1 MKKIFRK
8 AITVLG
14 SAALIGATVGTA
26 VAASYPAPFTSNTA
40 IVVGANAA
48 PSDNIAASSIASN
61 LDAAT
66 AGGSVTTLTGA
77 TGVTED
83 EVALGGYI
91 NLTTS
96 SAASKITSTLTD
108 SKIDSLLDT
117 KLNWDDGGASGADDY
132 NIHEEIR
139 VGTMA
144 IKTTL
149 DDNDFSEL
157 LAMTNDKAL
166 EYRYVFDDAF
176 NVTADWA
183 AAGGTAD
190 VLYLTLLGKQYEIDS
205 MTNTTITV
213 VTSDEISLAIGE
225 STTVDGVTL
234 TVDDV
239 FEGKAQINGEIITA
253 GSTKKIGG
261 IKVKVDTVGY
271 HSNAPELSKIIIK
284 AGKEISKTYSDGEE
298 YIGEDEDDPTWVW
311 TMADLSSVNGYVGV
325 KYNQKETRDTDDVVY
340 EGGSYLLPENFGEVK
355 FLGTTDVTYEDFKI
369 YFDDT
374 EDLWNNTDLTSTAN
388 TLDAPVLIIESTDGV
403 KDSIVLKTLS
413 QETSKIYLRWA
424 SSTDA
429 TQGTQVNSSLEVFYS
444 DVDGTIQDS
453 IRPRFSVAH
462 TSDSNNTAT
471 ADIVSQDIGDLISG
485 DTTVAMNVSV
495 TNGNLMIT
503 FVDGEAA
510 QPFTIDV
517 GGVNLTGTAGK
528 LKWFGGDSETTDKED
543 GLAGDL
549 TVGGTAVGTYDN
561 DIMTTNGQIIQT
573 PEANLDNDEIVF
585 SVPSDRVY
593 ARVSVVAG
601 GDASTSTEAGVMTV
615 MDNAVA
621 TVAGKNL
628 IVVGGSAINAVA
640 AELLG
645 GAYSEAAFTSATGIA
660 AGEFLIQS
668 FSRSGKT
675 ALLVAGY
682 NAPDTEKGVTY
693 LINEDVDTTV
703 GTKIKGTSATEG
715 TIVTA

>member
-14 SAALIGATVGTA
+14 SVALIGATVGTA

-66 AGGSVTTLTGA
+66 AGSSVTTLTGA

-91 NLTTS
+91 NLTTAG
-96 SAASKITSTLTD
+96 AASKITSTLTD

-117 KLNWDDGGASGADDY
+117 KLNWDDGGPSGADDY
-132 NIHEEIR
+132 NVHEEIL

-149 DDNDFSEL
+149 DDNDFDEL
-157 LAMTNDKAL
+157 LALTNDKAL

-176 NVTADWA
+176 NVTGVGTTNAD
-183 AAGGTAD
+183 T
-190 VLYLTLLGKQYEIDS
+190 LYLTLLGKQYEIEA
-205 MTNTTITV
+205 MTATTITV

-239 FEGKAQINGEIITA
+239 FDGKAQINGEIITA

-261 IKVKVDTVGY
+261 VKVKVDTVGY
-271 HSNAPELSKIIIK
+271 HSNAPELSKIIIR
-284 AGKEISKTYSDGEE
+284 AGKEITKTYSDGEE

-311 TMADLSSVNGYVGV
+311 TMDSLSSAAGYIGV

-369 YFDDT
+369 YFDDA
-374 EDLWNNTDLTSTAN
+374 EDLWNSTDLTSTAQ
-388 TLDAPVLIIESTDGV
+388 TLDAPVLIIESVGGV
-403 KDSIVLKTLS
+403 KDSIVLDTLS
-413 QETSKIYLRWA
+413 QETSKMYLRWA
-424 SSTDA
+424 INGSETEGTSDDVST
-429 TQGTQVNSSLEVFYS
+429 LEVFYS
-444 DVDGTIQDS
+444 DVDGTVQDS
-453 IRPRFSVAH
+453 VRPRFSVAYD
-462 TSDSNNTAT
+462 TTGALNDTIA
-471 ADIVSQDIGDLISG
+471 AQDLGDLVVG
-485 DTTVAMNVSV
+485 DTTIAMTAAV
-495 TNGNLMIT
+495 TAGNLQIT
-503 FVDGEAA
+503 FADGGAA
-510 QPFTIDV
+510 QNFTVDV
-517 GGVNLTGTAGK
+517 GGVNLTGAGGE
-528 LKWFGGDSETTDKED
+528 LKWFGGNVEATDKED

-549 TVGGTAVGTYDN
+549 LVGTTSVGTYDN

-573 PEANLDNDEIVF
+573 PEANLDNDEVIF

-601 GDASTSTEAGVMTV
+601 GEASTSTDAGVMTV

-628 IVVGGSAINAVA
+628 IVVGGSAINSVA

-645 GAYSEAAFTSATGIA
+645 GAYSEAAFTSATGVA

-682 NAPDTEKGVTY
+682 NAPDTEKAVTY
-693 LINEDVDTTV
+693 LLNNDVDTTV
-703 GTKIKGTSATEG
+703 GTKMKGTSATEA
-715 TIVTA
+715 TVVTA